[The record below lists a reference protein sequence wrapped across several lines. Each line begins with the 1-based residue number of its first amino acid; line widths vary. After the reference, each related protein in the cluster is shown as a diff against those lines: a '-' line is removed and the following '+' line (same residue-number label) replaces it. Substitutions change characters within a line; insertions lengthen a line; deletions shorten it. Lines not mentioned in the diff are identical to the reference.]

1 MLTCSEELS
10 EKGETVSCSYCN
22 SLPAPQTE
30 FKTPPPT
37 HTPQENQLEGNSIPQ
52 NSLAHSSPNV
62 GHQNLF
68 LPQRGPK
75 LRRVRQAIF

>member
-30 FKTPPPT
+30 FKTPPHT
-37 HTPQENQLEGNSIPQ
+37 HTPGKPARGKQHPPKQFSPQLS
-52 NSLAHSSPNV
+52 
-62 GHQNLF
+62 
-68 LPQRGPK
+68 
-75 LRRVRQAIF
+75 